1 MKPTEFIYF
10 LSVYTLL
17 LLSGCSEELAELNK
31 GDLPLQIRVSA
42 SPVELDASNPAS
54 EALKFSWTPGSNQG
68 TNAAIDYTFQLGKQ
82 GNDFAGALSLELG
95 REVYELTYANEELND
110 LLTSYFGTP
119 PGSEAALECRV
130 IATFSPAS
138 LQPEISLP
146 LPVSVRT
153 HKPVTKTLYLLGS
166 ATPNG
171 WDAANAT
178 EMKPVANVPKGFTWT
193 GPLVA
198 GEFKFIVTPGEF
210 LPSYNKGAA
219 DTELVL
225 RETGEAPDNTFV
237 ITESS
242 TYTVTVNLIAGA
254 ISIVKGEGPEY
265 GELWFVGN
273 PTGWNFEPMTVDAL
287 DPYVFHYNAEL
298 PDGGEFKI
306 GTATEN
312 WDAVFFRPATDR
324 QAEGTGLD
332 VDKWAGDPDYKWN
345 ITGGVYKIKL
355 DTREMKIDIAPF
367 MPSAGVYLVG
377 DATPS
382 GWDIGNA
389 TPMDASSGSYTF
401 TWSGPLNEGELKF
414 SLDKQADWNGAWF
427 LAGEAG
433 KAPTG
438 SEEQMVYSYPGAG
451 ADYKWKITEAGT
463 YSIELN
469 QLTETVIF
477 RKQ

>member
-31 GDLPLQIRVSA
+31 GDLPLEITVSA
-42 SPVELDASNPAS
+42 SPVELDASSPTA
-54 EALKFSWTPGSNQG
+54 EALEFSWTPGSNRG
-68 TNAAIDYTFQLGKQ
+68 TNAAIGYTFQLDKE
-82 GNDFAGALSLELG
+82 GNNFAGALSLELG

-110 LLTSYFGTP
+110 LLINDFGIP
-119 PGSEAALECRV
+119 AGSEATLECRV
-130 IATFSPAS
+130 IATFAS
-138 LQPEISLP
+138 ESLP
-146 LPVSVRT
+146 PEVSAARPVSIRT
-153 HKPVTKTLYLLGS
+153 HRPVTKTLYLLGS

-171 WDAANAT
+171 WDADDAT
-178 EMKPVANVPKGFTWT
+178 EMKPVANVPKEFTWT

-210 LPSYNKGAA
+210 LPSYNKGAS

-225 RETGEAPDNTFV
+225 RETDGAPDDPFV
-237 ITESS
+237 ITEAG
-242 TYTVTVNLIAGA
+242 TYTVTVNLIAGTV
-254 ISIVKGEGPEY
+254 SLVKGEGPEY

-306 GTATEN
+306 GTAAGN

-324 QAEGTGLD
+324 QPEGTGLD

-355 DTREMKIDIAPF
+355 DIRDMKIDIAPF
-367 MPSAGVYLVG
+367 TPFAGVYLVG
-377 DATPS
+377 DATPN
-382 GWDIGNA
+382 GWDIAGA

-401 TWSGPLNEGELKF
+401 TWSGPLNAGELKF

-427 LAGEAG
+427 LAAEAG
-433 KAPTG
+433 KAPAG
-438 SEEQMVYSYPGAG
+438 SEEQLVYSYPGAG

-463 YSIELN
+463 YTIELN
-469 QLTETVIF
+469 QLAETVII

>member
-31 GDLPLQIRVSA
+31 GDLPLEVTVSA
-42 SPVELDASNPAS
+42 SPMELDASNPAS
-54 EALKFSWTPGSNQG
+54 EALKFSWTPGSNRG
-68 TNAAIDYTFQLGKQ
+68 TNAAIDYTFQLDKQ
-82 GNDFAGALSLELG
+82 GNNFAGGLSLQLG
-95 REVYELTYANEELND
+95 REVYELTYTNEELND
-110 LLTSYFGTP
+110 LLTSDFGIP
-119 PGSEAALECRV
+119 AGAEAAMECRV
-130 IATFSPAS
+130 IATFSS
-138 LQPEISLP
+138 ESLP
-146 LPVSVRT
+146 PEPSDALPVNIRT

-178 EMKPVANVPKGFTWT
+178 EMKPVANVPKGFAWT

-198 GEFKFIVTPGEF
+198 GEFKFIVTPGEC

-225 RETGEAPDNTFV
+225 RETNEAPDHKFT
-237 ITESS
+237 ITEAG
-242 TYTVTVNLIAGA
+242 TYTVTVNLITGT

-273 PTGWNFEPMTVDAL
+273 PTGWNFEPLTVDAL

-306 GTATEN
+306 GTAPGN
-312 WDAVFFRPATDR
+312 WDAVFFRPAING

-345 ITGGVYKIKL
+345 LTGGVYKIKL

-367 MPSAGVYLVG
+367 TPFAQVYLVG
-377 DATPS
+377 DATS
-382 GWDIGNA
+382 NGWDIENA
-389 TPMDASSGSYTF
+389 TPMVASPDPYTF
-401 TWSGPLNEGELKF
+401 TWSGPLNAGELKF

-427 LAGEAG
+427 LAAEAG
-433 KAPTG
+433 KVPSG
-438 SEEQMVYSYPGAG
+438 SEEQMVYNYPGAG

-469 QLTETVIF
+469 QLKETVII